1 MQKSFYR
8 VWSLPGPVS
17 ETDSLMVIVDT
28 LLIRCRW
35 KYQPY
40 WRWTNMYLGSLC
52 HCLASYACFPLS
64 VWLLKRL
71 MALPEVHIALVIG
84 CIPVPGCEM
93 RINIGQSHRNRHLAN
108 HTVIHP
114 QNSWSQASPSR
125 NGPKPANSASFRRK
139 TIPRKYLGRKNV

>member
-8 VWSLPGPVS
+8 VWSLPGSVS
-17 ETDSLMVIVDT
+17 ETDWLTGYWWCTIDVMPLKIPTILKMNKYVSGFLVPLPGKLY
-28 LLIRCRW
+28 LLSSQCLTTQKI
-35 KYQPY
+35 
-40 WRWTNMYLGSLC
+40 NGSAWGAYC
-52 HCLASYACFPLS
+52 
-64 VWLLKRL
+64 
-71 MALPEVHIALVIG
+71 IG

-93 RINIGQSHRNRHLAN
+93 RINIGQSPRSRHLAN

-114 QNSWSQASPSR
+114 QNSWSQASPPR